1 MNADLH
7 SHSIVSDGLLTPTE
21 ITRKAAELGVE
32 MYALTDHDDI
42 RGLSEARAEAE
53 KTGMKFINGVE
64 ISTTWDEATLH
75 IVGLNINADDEILN
89 AGLAS
94 IREGR
99 CSRAKLMAEDLAR
112 VGVEGCLEGA
122 YKFVTNKEMIGR
134 THFARFLVESGTVS
148 DVKAAFKHYLVK
160 GKPGYIHHDWASL
173 EDTVAWIRGAGGTA
187 VIAHPGR
194 YKMGANPMRNL
205 VGAFRDMGGEAIEV
219 VTGNHSEDQV
229 RYYASMAKNF
239 GLAASRGSDYHG
251 PGESY
256 ALPGKIPPL
265 PLGLKP
271 VWELWQ

>member
-21 ITRKAAELGVE
+21 ITRRAAELGVE

-64 ISTTWDEATLH
+64 ISTTWEGGTLH
-75 IVGLNINADDEILN
+75 IVGLNINVDDEKLN

-99 CSRAKLMAEDLAR
+99 CSRAKLMAKDLAR

-134 THFARFLVESGTVS
+134 THFARFLVESGTVP

-160 GKPGYIHHDWASL
+160 GKPGYVHHDWATL
-173 EDTVAWIRGAGGTA
+173 EDTVAWIRGAGGVA

-229 RYYASMAKNF
+229 RYYGSMAKNF

-256 ALPGKIPPL
+256 ALPGKLPPL
-265 PLGLKP
+265 PFGLKP